1 MTIQRLI
8 QDDGKVLALHE
19 EASDSRQYVPT
30 PWNDVDEM
38 LHKYELSL
46 LRTVKRCPDR
56 KSVV

>member
-46 LRTVKRCPDR
+46 LRTVKR
-56 KSVV
+56 